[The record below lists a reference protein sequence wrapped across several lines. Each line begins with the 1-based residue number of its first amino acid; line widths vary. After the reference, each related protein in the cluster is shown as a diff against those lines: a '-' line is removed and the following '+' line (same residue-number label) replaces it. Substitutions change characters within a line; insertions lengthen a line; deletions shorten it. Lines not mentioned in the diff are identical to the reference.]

1 MKQIPLISVVMSI
14 YCEPIQWISQAIDSI
29 LNQSFSDLEFVIVND
44 NPSRLENYLLL
55 DKYQKA
61 DGRVHIIHN
70 AMNLGLTCSLNIA
83 IKATNGRYIARM
95 DADDVSLP
103 ERLETQYLF
112 LEKKRDVVIC
122 GSWGY
127 LFKNMHVSFCGIKR
141 TPCNDQEV
149 AVFSLFA
156 NPIIHSSVMIRK
168 EFLEQ
173 EAYDVKFKKAQD
185 YVLWGRA
192 ICENRSIYNIPV
204 PLIKYRISSMQI
216 SSNFTNE
223 QCITANEVRKRLLQ
237 RLLPVVTMS
246 EVNLHNQICNL
257 QCLDGYNILH
267 VEKWLCRMK
276 ELLVKFYPLNEQY
289 ICTLISSY
297 WVNSCIRG
305 GQINRCLKSVLC
317 KMPLYVILLKYVKYK
332 MRYLN

>member
-1 MKQIPLISVVMSI
+1 MKQTPLISVVMSI
-14 YCEPIQWISQAIDSI
+14 YHEPILWISQAIDSI

-55 DKYQKA
+55 DRYEKA
-61 DGRVHIIHN
+61 DERVHIIHN

-103 ERLETQYLF
+103 ERLKTQYLF
-112 LEKKRDVVIC
+112 LEKRRDVVVC

-127 LFKNMHVSFCGIKR
+127 LLKNIHVPFHEIKR

-149 AVFSLFA
+149 AIFSLFA

-168 EFLEQ
+168 DILEQ

-185 YVLWGRA
+185 YVLWGKI
-192 ICENRSIYNIPV
+192 ICENRSIYNIPA

-237 RLLPVVTMS
+237 RLLPMVTIS
-246 EVNLHNQICNL
+246 EVDLHNQICNL
-257 QCLDGYNILH
+257 QCSDGYNILH
-267 VEKWLCRMK
+267 VEKWLCRIQ
-276 ELLVKFYPLNEQY
+276 ELLVNLYPLNEQY
-289 ICTLISSY
+289 IC
-297 WVNSCIRG
+297 
-305 GQINRCLKSVLC
+305 
-317 KMPLYVILLKYVKYK
+317 PLRIQKFTQ
-332 MRYLN
+332 